1 MESGLKLASLTL
13 VALLAIPAIARADS
27 INFTGVGKSQVV
39 TIAGLGSVYAG
50 ELNWTGL
57 NQNFYSYCVDLWSYL
72 QAQQQVDVSS
82 TDGMAGDGGEKAAWL
97 FNKYAEG
104 IHWST
109 AAESAAM
116 AAGLQMAIWEVVA
129 DGTGNLTSGAFAV
142 TLASAQA
149 LGYAHQFLGALFD
162 PNSGYQTAVTTW
174 LDVKPGAGQDQIARV
189 PEPATQVLFGIG
201 LFAAAMT
208 VRRRTQ
214 KA

>member
-1 MESGLKLASLTL
+1 MKLALVTL
-13 VALLAIPAIARADS
+13 VALLSVPTLARAET
-27 INFTGVGKSQVV
+27 INFSGVGKSQVV

-72 QAQQQVDVSS
+72 QVQQQVNVGS
-82 TDGMAGDGGEKAAWL
+82 TDGMAGDSGHKAAWL

-104 IHWST
+104 IHSST

-129 DGTGNLTSGAFAV
+129 DGTVNLTSGAFAV
-142 TLASAQA
+142 SLASAQA
-149 LGYAHQFLGALFD
+149 LGYANQFLTALFD
-162 PNSGYQTAVTTW
+162 PNSGYQTAATTW
-174 LDVKPGAGQDQIARV
+174 LDVKPGTGQDQIARV
-189 PEPATQVLFGIG
+189 PEPATLVLLGIG